1 MDYSTFATLFI
12 IITYICLGAAWIHG
26 RNEVEQ
32 EWQEMCDRMGKTHVF
47 RVYGFPLPST
57 GFAKKICE
65 ACGKQWNLYKQ
76 LQPFDS
82 YQEEYD
88 KETKEREREYA
99 RRKLYHEQ
107 GLD

>member
-1 MDYSTFATLFI
+1 MDYSTFATIFI
-12 IITYICLGAAWIHG
+12 IVTYAFLGVAWIRG
-26 RNEVEQ
+26 YNETAK
-32 EWQEMCDRMGKTHVF
+32 EWQEGCDHQGTTHVF

-57 GFAKKICE
+57 GFAKKTCE

-76 LQPFDS
+76 LQPFES

-88 KETKEREREYA
+88 QETREREREYA
-99 RRKLYHEQ
+99 RRKLYHDQ